1 MSKNDSTNFVLHAK
15 SDQFYWEGIGQLS
28 IKTFWVFLPIPPKR
42 WNKEYL
48 TERLGKY
55 SLSIAYSVSDITFNW
70 ANS

>member
-1 MSKNDSTNFVLHAK
+1 M
-15 SDQFYWEGIGQLS
+15 
-28 IKTFWVFLPIPPKR
+28 FLPIPPKR

-55 SLSIAYSVSDITFNW
+55 SLNIAYSVSDITFNW